1 MRKENKEPVRSGL
14 KKLLGFVYTEFGQT
28 ASYKQKKGAVL
39 CKNKRI
45 KSRLYTQMVA
55 IHDMP
60 LRSLLYIGRTYEQLV
75 PVRERYR
82 KGMVK
87 LPMPEFYIFYN
98 GTEKLKQQDAKTL
111 KKWLRFAVMADNIG
125 QFENAISE

>member
-1 MRKENKEPVRSGL
+1 MRVENALYLNFQNDISFGVNGKVL
-14 KKLLGFVYTEFGQT
+14 VLTEHQST
-28 ASYKQKKGAVL
+28 I
-39 CKNKRI
+39 NRN
-45 KSRLYTQMVA
+45 
-55 IHDMP
+55 MP

-82 KGMVK
+82 KEMVK
-87 LPMPEFYIFYN
+87 LPMPEFYTFYN

-111 KKWLRFAVMADNIG
+111 KKWLRLAVRADNIG

>member
-1 MRKENKEPVRSGL
+1 
-14 KKLLGFVYTEFGQT
+14 
-28 ASYKQKKGAVL
+28 
-39 CKNKRI
+39 
-45 KSRLYTQMVA
+45 
-55 IHDMP
+55 MP

-87 LPMPEFYIFYN
+87 LPMPEVYTFYN
-98 GTEKLKQQDAKTL
+98 GIEKLKQQDAKTL

>member
-1 MRKENKEPVRSGL
+1 M
-14 KKLLGFVYTEFGQT
+14 Q
-28 ASYKQKKGAVL
+28 KQKNQKQIVYADV
-39 CKNKRI
+39 
-45 KSRLYTQMVA
+45 V

-87 LPMPEFYIFYN
+87 LPMPEFYTFYN
-98 GTEKLKQQDAKTL
+98 GIEKLKQQDAKTL
-111 KKWLRFAVMADNIG
+111 KKWLRFAVRADNIG

>member
-1 MRKENKEPVRSGL
+1 M
-14 KKLLGFVYTEFGQT
+14 Q
-28 ASYKQKKGAVL
+28 KQKNQKQIVYAD
-39 CKNKRI
+39 
-45 KSRLYTQMVA
+45 VA

-82 KGMVK
+82 KGM
-87 LPMPEFYIFYN
+87 PEFYTFYN